1 MVWFKVDDG
10 FYSSKKV
17 LSIPRTHRLAA
28 VGLWTMA
35 GNWSG
40 RELTDGRVPEYVLA
54 ELGSTP
60 RLRQALTEARL
71 WLDRGSAGIEF
82 HAWVDYQPTRA
93 EVEAE
98 RAKTA
103 ERQRRW
109 RTKQSMDT
117 RDESVSN
124 AVTHTVTDTVT
135 NGAPTRP
142 DPTRPI
148 DASKEA
154 SKTPRKRGTRVP
166 KNFVIDDDMRAWARN
181 ETPHVD
187 VDKKLGEWVDYWQSV
202 TDRTGIKTD
211 WVATWRNGM
220 RKQEEFALR
229 DLARNPAS
237 PPVKRRQFKAGD
249 E

>member
-40 RELTDGRVPEYVLA
+40 RELSDGRVPEYVLA
-54 ELGSTP
+54 ELGATP
-60 RLRQALTEARL
+60 RLRQALVEARL
-71 WLDRGSAGIEF
+71 WLDRGSAGVEF
-82 HAWVDYQPTRA
+82 HSWADYQPTRT

-103 ERQRRW
+103 ERQRKW
-109 RTKQSMDT
+109 RDRQNPVT

-124 AVTHTVTDTVT
+124 AVTDTVTNTVT
-135 NGAPTRP
+135 NGAPPRP

-148 DASKEA
+148 EGSKDPSPKARETNLPKDWSPTAEHIKRAKEA
-154 SKTPRKRGTRVP
+154 GINVLDEAENFRLHAETHDRRAVSWNAAFTTWIKKARP
-166 KNFVIDDDMRAWARN
+166 KN
-181 ETPHVD
+181 
-187 VDKKLGEWVDYWQSV
+187 
-202 TDRTGIKTD
+202 
-211 WVATWRNGM
+211 VA
-220 RKQEEFALR
+220 
-229 DLARNPAS
+229 
-237 PPVKRRQFKAGD
+237 PVKRVATND
-249 E
+249 EWMYR